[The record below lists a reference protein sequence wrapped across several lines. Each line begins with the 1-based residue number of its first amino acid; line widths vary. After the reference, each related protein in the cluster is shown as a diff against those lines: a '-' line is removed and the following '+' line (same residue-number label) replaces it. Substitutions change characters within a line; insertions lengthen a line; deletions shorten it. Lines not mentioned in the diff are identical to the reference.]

1 MNEYF
6 LFKLVI
12 YSMDDST
19 NQDTF
24 QSLLN
29 GSKAILNIEYW
40 SFEGKLDSS
49 EISKNLLEPTL
60 VSEMNNKSK

>member
-1 MNEYF
+1 MIP
-6 LFKLVI
+6 LIKI
-12 YSMDDST
+12 
-19 NQDTF
+19 TF